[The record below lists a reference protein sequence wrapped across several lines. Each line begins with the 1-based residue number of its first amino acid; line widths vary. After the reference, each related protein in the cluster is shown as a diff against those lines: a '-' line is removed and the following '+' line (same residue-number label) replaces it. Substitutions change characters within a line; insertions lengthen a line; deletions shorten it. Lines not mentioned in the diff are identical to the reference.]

1 MMRIFKSIFCAG
13 IAVAL
18 AASFAGCGSDGGD
31 SNNGESGEKSAYTIT
46 VTQPAAGVTL
56 SAPAS
61 AEEGE
66 TVTVTAT
73 IEADYYVESVSYDDY
88 ECEEVD
94 GGWKFSMPAH
104 DVTVTAETGKYEEK
118 LSDGFMSFT
127 GFVPDEVSVYENE
140 FDAAH
145 KLNFT
150 FTKFININSGKPEE
164 IFSSNQEVVPDS
176 ALTVRFE
183 GDGTRKTNG
192 VLSISANDIKEGSTY
207 ITLTVKDDT
216 TNESATVV
224 KKITVVKEGEL
235 TYETMKATLVFDLS
249 KIAGEEEEFMVQV
262 STENTIYGATNQT
275 LYQET
280 VTSEDAAEG
289 EITIEM
295 DYIVGC
301 SYRVEVIPQPYTGG
315 DTYPINEWVG
325 EGSSATGFN
334 QLKDGIL
341 TLITPDMTVE
351 LTARN
356 H

>member
-1 MMRIFKSIFCAG
+1 MMKIFKSIFCTG

-127 GFVPDEVSVYENE
+127 GFIPDELGIYENE
-140 FDAAH
+140 FGNAH
-145 KLNFT
+145 TLNFE
-150 FTKFININSGKPEE
+150 FSE
-164 IFSSNQEVVPDS
+164 IVTNAEAEKLTSSDQDVIPDS
-176 ALTVRFE
+176 ALAVSFQ
-183 GDGTRKTNG
+183 GDGSQKTSG
-192 VLSISANDIKEGSTY
+192 ILSVDANDIKEGIAY
-207 ITLTVKDDT
+207 ITLTVASPNTGK
-216 TNESATVV
+216 SATVV
-224 KKITVVKEGEL
+224 KKITVVKEA

-301 SYRVEVIPQPYTGG
+301 SYRVTVFPNPYTGG
-315 DTYPINEWVG
+315 DTYPINDWVDKG
-325 EGSSATGFN
+325 DSEAGFN

-356 H
+356 N

>member
-1 MMRIFKSIFCAG
+1 MMKIFKSIFCTG

-127 GFVPDEVSVYENE
+127 GFIPDKFAVYENE
-140 FDAAH
+140 FNAEH
-145 KLNFT
+145 YLNFD
-150 FTKFININSGKPEE
+150 FSKEVNISTDKAWT
-164 IFSSNQEVVPDS
+164 IASSDQDVIPGS
-176 ALTVRFE
+176 ALAVSFQ
-183 GDGTRKTNG
+183 GDGTRKTEG
-192 VLSISANDIKEGSTY
+192 TVKIKTNDIQEGTTY

-224 KKITVVKEGEL
+224 KKVTVVKEDEL

-249 KIAGEEEEFMVQV
+249 ALAGEKNDFLVQV
-262 STENTIYGATNQT
+262 STENTLWGATNQT
-275 LYQET
+275 TYSKEVSLEQ
-280 VTSEDAAEG
+280 VG
-289 EITIEM
+289 EKVTIEM

-301 SYRVEVIPQPYTGG
+301 SYRVTVFPNPYTGG
-315 DTYPINEWVG
+315 DTYPINDWVG
-325 EGSSATGFN
+325 KGDSEAGFN

-341 TLITPDMTVE
+341 TLITRDMTVE

-356 H
+356 N